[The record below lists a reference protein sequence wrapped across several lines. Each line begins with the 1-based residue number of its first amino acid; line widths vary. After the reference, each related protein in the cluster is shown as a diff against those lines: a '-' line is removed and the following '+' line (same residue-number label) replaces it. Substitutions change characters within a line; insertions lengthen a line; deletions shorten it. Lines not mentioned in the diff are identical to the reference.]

1 MPAPVDFLTF
11 IRRSPSIAAGA
22 LCSCITGLIAAAIIN
37 QTKGLFVYPLDDS
50 YIHLALAHN
59 LAVHH
64 VWGMNS
70 LQFASASSSPGWT
83 LVLTAA
89 ELLIGFHLTTPIFLN
104 LILAFWI
111 LIVVD
116 YAMVSFSPQ
125 APRGMRYAISFAIV
139 LVTPLPNL
147 IIIGMEHVAQT
158 LSVVL
163 LVVLSTQV
171 LATDPSER
179 ISARKV
185 YLLLA
190 CAAVAGAIRYEAVF
204 VIFPVFLLLLW
215 RRRFLVAL
223 LIALSSAI
231 GPVGFGLY
239 SHHLSGFWLPYSV
252 LTKTL
257 QNDGVLTH
265 LRNRLIGLATWPSL
279 WTLLPIWLLR
289 FRSWRF
295 WDSSQ
300 LCLLLALTISVTHML
315 VAPIGWLMRYE
326 SYFVCLNIFSL
337 MITFALGPWPR
348 EFRRKFRLFP
358 AWARIITAAALFGLG
373 GLLPLLVLR
382 MAVGMIVPVEAAVDR
397 YHEHIQMASFIASD
411 YNHDTVVVNDIGAAA
426 FYSNARLLDMIG
438 LGSAEPLLARHLA
451 GAFTSEDMARWATSQ
466 DASIAILQSGWSV
479 VRSLTPNQWTL
490 VQTWRLPRNIVFQTY
505 DVSFYAVKPME
516 VSRLCHNLETFPRNA
531 DNRVVFN
538 ICPLYHPVVSRA
550 DPK

>member
-1 MPAPVDFLTF
+1 M
-11 IRRSPSIAAGA
+11 
-22 LCSCITGLIAAAIIN
+22 N

-64 VWGMNS
+64 VWGINS

-116 YAMVSFSPQ
+116 YAIVSGSPQ
-125 APRGMRYAISFAIV
+125 APRGIRYAISFAIV
-139 LVTPLPNL
+139 LATPLPNL

-158 LSVVL
+158 LSVLL
-163 LVVLSTQV
+163 LVVLSSQV
-171 LATDPSER
+171 LATEPTER
-179 ISARKV
+179 ISSRNI

-190 CAAVAGAIRYEAVF
+190 CAAVDGAIRYEAIF
-204 VIFPVFLLLLW
+204 AIFPVFLLLLW

-223 LIALSSAI
+223 VIALSSAI
-231 GPVGFGLY
+231 SPVGFGLY

-257 QNDGVLTH
+257 ENGGVLTH
-265 LRNRLIGLATWPSL
+265 LRDRLIVLATRPLL
-279 WTLLPIWLLR
+279 WTLLSIWLLR
-289 FRSWRF
+289 FRSRRF

-300 LCLLLALTISVTHML
+300 LCMLLALTISVTHLL

-326 SYFVCLNIFSL
+326 SYFICLNIFSF
-337 MITFALGPWPR
+337 MRTFALGPWPR
-348 EFRRKFRLFP
+348 EFRRKFRVFP
-358 AWARIITAAALFGLG
+358 AWTRIITTVALISLG
-373 GLLPLLVLR
+373 ALLPFLALR
-382 MAVGMIVPVEAAVDR
+382 MTAGMIVPVEAAVDR
-397 YHEHIQMASFIASD
+397 YHEHIQMARFIASD
-411 YNHDTVVVNDIGAAA
+411 YNHETIVVNDIGAAA
-426 FYSNARLLDMIG
+426 FYSDARLLDMIG

-466 DASIAILQSGWSV
+466 HASIAILQSGWSL

-490 VQTWRLPRNIVFQTY
+490 VQTWRLPRNVVFQTY
-505 DVSFYAVKPME
+505 DVSFYAVTPME
-516 VSRLCHNLETFPRNA
+516 VFRLCQNLETFPRNA
-531 DNRVVFN
+531 DDRVVFN
-538 ICPLYHPVVSRA
+538 ICPLSHPVVSRA
-550 DPK
+550 DRK